1 MRDQDLL
8 RVLGNED
15 FARRLDER
23 WVVPY
28 LTEDIRRFG
37 EARDTFWASSRHPT
51 MDDRLITE
59 TADAFF
65 AALEGSL

>member
-1 MRDQDLL
+1 MRDHDLL
-8 RVLGNED
+8 RVLGDED
-15 FARRLDER
+15 FARGLDER

-28 LTEDIRRFG
+28 LTEHIRRFG
-37 EARDTFWASSRHPT
+37 EARDPFWVNPRLPT

-65 AALEGSL
+65 AALEASL